1 MSIKLS
7 LKPFSRVCVI
17 FQNSVFPSLLHCY
30 IWVFYNS
37 GGDGTTAIVIQQRRL
52 LKSAQIWNLI
62 VGLNGK
68 KVLSKKQKKK
78 KKRLHHADK

>member
-1 MSIKLS
+1 MT
-7 LKPFSRVCVI
+7 PYV
-17 FQNSVFPSLLHCY
+17 NPNATPSLLLYAY

-37 GGDGTTAIVIQQRRL
+37 GGDGSAASVIEQRRL
-52 LKSAQIWNLI
+52 LKSAQILNLI
-62 VGLNGK
+62 IGLNGK